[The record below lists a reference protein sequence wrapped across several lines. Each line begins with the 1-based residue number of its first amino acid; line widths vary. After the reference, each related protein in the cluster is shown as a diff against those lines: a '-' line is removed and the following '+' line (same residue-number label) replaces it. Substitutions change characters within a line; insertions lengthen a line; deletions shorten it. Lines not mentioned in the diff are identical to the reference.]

1 MDILKVFETFPDKKS
16 CIKHLELVRWNNIP
30 TCPYCKSI
38 KQSKEKN
45 TFRYHCNSCNTAYS
59 VLVGTIFHK
68 TKLDL
73 RKWFI
78 AISLI
83 MNAKKGISSRELARD
98 IKVTKDTAWFMLM
111 RIRKAMTEYGKL
123 LEGIIEADETYIGGK
138 NKNKHKS
145 KRIKG

>member
-1 MDILKVFETFPDKKS
+1 
-16 CIKHLELVRWNNIP
+16 
-30 TCPYCKSI
+30 
-38 KQSKEKN
+38 
-45 TFRYHCNSCNTAYS
+45 
-59 VLVGTIFHK
+59 
-68 TKLDL
+68 
-73 RKWFI
+73 
-78 AISLI
+78 

-145 KRIKG
+145 KRKGQLDEFCFRYNNRKNKNIFSIILKRDLNL